1 MADFQRVGAKSNA
14 DVGQKFEQKAV
25 AVLAEYGIEVETD
38 FSVDIGVSDVKK
50 THKFDLGREFPSVL
64 VECKSHRWTTGGN
77 IPSAKLTV
85 WNEAM
90 YYFLCAPSKYRKILF
105 VLRDVRAKNSESLA
119 EYFVRTHRHLI
130 PLGVEIWE
138 FDEDLQEVRQPLQ
151 ESTKEY
157 RSLS

>member
-90 YYFLCAPSKYRKILF
+90 YYFLCAPSKYRKYCSYCGMSEQKTVNHLLNILF
-105 VLRDVRAKNSESLA
+105 GRID
-119 EYFVRTHRHLI
+119 T
-130 PLGVEIWE
+130 
-138 FDEDLQEVRQPLQ
+138 
-151 ESTKEY
+151 
-157 RSLS
+157 